1 MSFEH
6 WNKFVSDY
14 KAQQAARGKACE
26 ADDRQ
31 DHSGEG
37 FRSDP
42 EEAEKEAKRDVC
54 TAEVPA
60 MRESRAEAPG

>member
-14 KAQQAARGKACE
+14 KAQQATRGKACE
-26 ADDRQ
+26 ADDRH
-31 DHSGEG
+31 DHRGEG
-37 FRSDP
+37 FQAAP
-42 EEAEKEAKRDVC
+42 EEAGKEVKRNVC

-60 MRESRAEAPG
+60 MRESRAEVTG

>member
-14 KAQQAARGKACE
+14 KAQQAARGKAYE

-42 EEAEKEAKRDVC
+42 EEVGKEDKLNVC

-60 MRESRAEAPG
+60 MRESRAKSPG

>member
-6 WNKFVSDY
+6 WNKFVADY
-14 KAQQAARGKACE
+14 KAQQAARNE
-26 ADDRQ
+26 ARRDDKRQ
-31 DHSGEG
+31 NHSDEG

-42 EEAEKEAKRDVC
+42 EEAGKEAKRDVC

-60 MRESRAEAPG
+60 MRESRAKSPG